1 MWLSTNGRQYGKNKI
16 KKQIYP
22 KAQQMTFLAMSFIHK
37 IESSYR
43 SPQTFYISSIA
54 MQLPEFDRP
63 LARTTANAETS
74 PETDTSVS
82 LKRVKSSS

>member
-1 MWLSTNGRQYGKNKI
+1 VGDDAVKTKI

-22 KAQQMTFLAMSFIHK
+22 KAQQMTFLAISFIHK
-37 IESSYR
+37 IESSTV
-43 SPQTFYISSIA
+43 PLKLFISSIA

-82 LKRVKSSS
+82 LEKSKE